1 MPDRWRNSGG
11 GKGSSDL
18 PKGSAKPAVRRRYG
32 AVVPAAPIVAN
43 GSNQRKLKKEKSLR
57 YYEYTLLEHKA
68 NANVRGLEGNTPL
81 HHAALEGHVKA
92 VRALMQADADVNIM
106 NDHKLTSLHMAFMG
120 GHHDCVKLLMER
132 ASDDTMRQF
141 NM

>member
-1 MPDRWRNSGG
+1 
-11 GKGSSDL
+11 
-18 PKGSAKPAVRRRYG
+18 
-32 AVVPAAPIVAN
+32 
-43 GSNQRKLKKEKSLR
+43 
-57 YYEYTLLEHKA
+57 
-68 NANVRGLEGNTPL
+68 
-81 HHAALEGHVKA
+81 
-92 VRALMQADADVNIM
+92 MQADADVNIM

>member
-1 MPDRWRNSGG
+1 MAHSLP
-11 GKGSSDL
+11 DL
-18 PKGSAKPAVRRRYG
+18 PYAYDALEPVIDARTMEIHHTKHHNTYVT
-32 AVVPAAPIVAN
+32 
-43 GSNQRKLKKEKSLR
+43 SL
-57 YYEYTLLEHKA
+57 
-68 NANVRGLEGNTPL
+68 N
-81 HHAALEGHVKA
+81 AALEGHVKA
-92 VRALMQADADVNIM
+92 VRALMQADGDVNIM